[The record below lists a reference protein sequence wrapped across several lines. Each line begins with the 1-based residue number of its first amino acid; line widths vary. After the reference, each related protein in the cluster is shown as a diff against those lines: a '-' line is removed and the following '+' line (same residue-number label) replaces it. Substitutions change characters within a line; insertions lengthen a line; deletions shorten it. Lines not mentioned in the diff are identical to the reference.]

1 MQTVLVTGYSKAP
14 KGTAMHEK
22 YKYTGIVLEIH
33 KETDIILD
41 VEFTFVT
48 DLARN
53 YLKRLLK
60 GYDMK
65 TGIEPLV
72 DLIKEHYLAPSQQS
86 VIVALKVAYQRYR
99 DSKNGIDRS
108 RHEENGQPDD
118 EPVAVEAGT
127 EFEG

>member
-1 MQTVLVTGYSKAP
+1 LQTVLVTGYSKAP
-14 KGTAMHEK
+14 QGTSMHEM

-48 DLARN
+48 DLAKN
-53 YLKRLLK
+53 YLKRLLM

-65 TGIEPLV
+65 NGVEPLIE
-72 DLIKEHYLAPSQQS
+72 LIKEHYLAPSQQS

-99 DSKNGIDRS
+99 DSKSGLDKAKKTQES
-108 RHEENGQPDD
+108 QPADVYGP
-118 EPVAVEAGT
+118 EKALAGT
-127 EFEG
+127 ET